1 MMTCYDDVMRT
12 IIELPEDQLE
22 ALDALC
28 RRDSI
33 SRAEAIRR
41 AVGALI
47 RSRPA
52 PERERAFGLWRGRG
66 EDGLAYQRR
75 ARREWAASAPRR

>member
-1 MMTCYDDVMRT
+1 MTCYDDVMRT
-12 IIELPEDQLE
+12 IIDLQEDQLE

-28 RRDSI
+28 RLDSI
-33 SRAEAIRR
+33 SRAEPIRR

-47 RSRPA
+47 KSRPA
-52 PERERAFGLWRGRG
+52 PGREHAFGLWRGRG

-75 ARREWAASAPRR
+75 LRREWGTTAPRR